1 MKLKKNYSFFIAI
14 LLVSFSF
21 FKAQTASDF
30 FISDAK
36 NEKEV
41 LVNCNY
47 PLVNGNCVALSANYP
62 SFKQTDNYAVSSINY
77 TPYAVVN
84 KTVITGDLD
93 DSFSGIIDLPFKFC
107 F

>member
-1 MKLKKNYSFFIAI
+1 MKFKKNYNFFIAI

-36 NEKEV
+36 NEREV

-47 PLVNGNCVALSANYP
+47 PLVNGNYVALSANHIET
-62 SFKQTDNYAVSSINY
+62 FSSSKVPASLPQNWSAAIWY
-77 TPYAVVN
+77 MSVL
-84 KTVITGDLD
+84 K
-93 DSFSGIIDLPFKFC
+93 SFSVIAETKGFL
-107 F
+107 

>member
-14 LLVSFSF
+14 LLISFSF

-47 PLVNGNCVALSANYP
+47 PLVNGNCVALSANILLLSKQIIMPYP
-62 SFKQTDNYAVSSINY
+62 LLAIN
-77 TPYAVVN
+77 
-84 KTVITGDLD
+84 
-93 DSFSGIIDLPFKFC
+93 LPL
-107 F
+107 

>member
-14 LLVSFSF
+14 LLISFSF

-47 PLVNGNCVALSANYP
+47 PLDNGSCINLTANYP
-62 SFKQTDNYAVSSINY
+62 SFKQTDNYAVSSISY
-77 TPYAVVN
+77 
-84 KTVITGDLD
+84 
-93 DSFSGIIDLPFKFC
+93 
-107 F
+107 